1 MKTILILDIYCEGY
15 MGAGGDVGRTAPGE
29 VTKGWV
35 LMVTDVTGYTGAVEG
50 GLVESIYYANRG
62 GEYFIEMEG
71 GQQYKFKVLSPTY
84 KQQEEN
90 I

>member
-15 MGAGGDVGRTAPGE
+15 MGAGGDIGRTTSGE
-29 VTKGWV
+29 ITKGWRLV
-35 LMVTDVTGYTGAVEG
+35 VTDVKGHTGVVEG
-50 GLVESIYYANRG
+50 GLVESIYYVDKG

-71 GQQYKFKVLSPTY
+71 GQQYKFQLLSLTY
-84 KQQEEN
+84 KQREED